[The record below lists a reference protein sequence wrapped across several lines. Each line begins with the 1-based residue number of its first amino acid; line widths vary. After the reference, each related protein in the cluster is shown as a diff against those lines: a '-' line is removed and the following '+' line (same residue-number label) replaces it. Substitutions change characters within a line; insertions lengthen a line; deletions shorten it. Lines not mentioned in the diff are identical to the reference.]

1 MKDKF
6 GREKPVHQKKI
17 KAPTKQCN
25 TLLQVWHFA
34 TEKPE
39 LQRRKKAGPLTDPS
53 MFDKENKDLGTL
65 FVVRKLMPRICI
77 LLNLCASKSLQV
89 GIVFLYQ
96 FFLYCQNNFFNDM
109 EGKKNMQDKFMGYP
123 KTIQSMEG
131 NFCKNQYSNLKVF

>member
-53 MFDKENKDLGTL
+53 MFDKENKDLGTHAVCGEEIDAQDL
-65 FVVRKLMPRICI
+65 YSVKLVCKQVFAGRNCFFVSIFS
-77 LLNLCASKSLQV
+77 LLSK
-89 GIVFLYQ
+89 
-96 FFLYCQNNFFNDM
+96 
-109 EGKKNMQDKFMGYP
+109 
-123 KTIQSMEG
+123 
-131 NFCKNQYSNLKVF
+131 